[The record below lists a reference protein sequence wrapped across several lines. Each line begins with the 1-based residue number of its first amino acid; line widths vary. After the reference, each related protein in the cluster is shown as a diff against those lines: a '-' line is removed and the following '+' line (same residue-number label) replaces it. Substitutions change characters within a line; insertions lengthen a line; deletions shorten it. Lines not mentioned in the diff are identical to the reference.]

1 MEANGIESESKR
13 AQLWAVYFGL
23 LALPELP
30 PFLHEAMVQ
39 LDGYLHQEPAAAAP
53 QAAGRHLRRLK

>member
-1 MEANGIESESKR
+1 MSATRIDSESER

-39 LDGYLHQEPAAAAP
+39 LDGYLHDGAAASPSSGAT
-53 QAAGRHLRRLK
+53 LRRVK

>member
-1 MEANGIESESKR
+1 MSANRIESESER

-23 LALPELP
+23 LALPQLP

-39 LDGYLHQEPAAAAP
+39 LDEYLHAEPVAAAP
-53 QAAGRHLRRLK
+53 QAGGRLRRIK